1 MYIKAIGSA
10 PPAENFELP
19 FGGKLA
25 IDNRW
30 IIMAGVIDWG
40 KYEEEYAKNFTVR
53 TGAPAKPF
61 RMALGALIIKD
72 KLGISDR
79 ETVEQ
84 IRENPYLQYFIG
96 MTGYSNEAPFEAS
109 MLVHFR
115 DRLDLELMKR
125 ITRETFGGKDEENGE
140 KKETEKKL
148 WKEGEEQKTR
158 NEGQLILDATCAPAD
173 IKYPTDVGLLNQAR
187 EQTEKIIDIFYKQ
200 IEEGKPKEKPTTYRR
215 EARKEYLNF
224 SKKRRATK
232 TQRRKAV
239 KKQLQYVKRNLG
251 HIERLYQSGARLE
264 WLSGKQHKTLLV
276 IAEVYRQQ
284 LWMYEN
290 KSNRIDD
297 RIVSLTQP
305 HVRPIVRGK
314 AGHPVEFGAKI
325 SASYYNGYIFVDN
338 ISWNNFNESGDLKA
352 QVEEFK
358 QRTGNYPE
366 SVHADKIYRT
376 RENRAWC
383 KEKGI
388 RLSGVPL
395 GRPAKNISQE
405 TKKQAQ
411 ADERVRNRIEGKF
424 GEAKRRYSLNLVTSK
439 LPNTSET
446 SIAITFLVMNLM
458 ARVRQIS
465 LPFFMSTFRINAIFL
480 AIQAWMINKNYR
492 RVQSTQLS

>member
-1 MYIKAIGSA
+1 MYRKTVEPALG
-10 PPAENFELP
+10 AENFELP
-19 FGGKLA
+19 VGGKLVL
-25 IDNRW
+25 DNRW
-30 IIMAGVIDWG
+30 VIMAGVIPWSE
-40 KYEEEYAKNFTVR
+40 YEEEYAKNFTVEI
-53 TGAPAKPF
+53 GAPAKPF

-84 IRENPYLQYFIG
+84 IKENPYLQYFIG
-96 MTGYSNEAPFEAS
+96 LNRYSNEAPFEAS

-115 DRLDLELMKR
+115 DRLNVELVKR
-125 ITRETFGGKDEENGE
+125 MNRNIFGTENGE
-140 KKETEKKL
+140 KEEAEKKL
-148 WKEGEEQKTR
+148 SEAGKEQESK
-158 NEGQLILDATCAPAD
+158 NKGQLILDATCAPAD
-173 IKYPTDVGLLNQAR
+173 LKYPTDVGLLNQAR
-187 EQTEKIIDIFYKQ
+187 ERTEKIIDIFYKK
-200 IEEGKPKEKPTTYRR
+200 IEEGKPKDKPTTYRR

-224 SKKRRATK
+224 SKKRKTTK
-232 TQRRKAV
+232 KQRRKAV

-251 HIERLYQSGARLE
+251 HIEGLYQSGAKLE
-264 WLSGKQHKTLLV
+264 WLSEQQYKTLLV
-276 IAEVYRQQ
+276 IAEIYRQQ

-325 SASYYNGYIFVDN
+325 SASYYNGYIFLDR
-338 ISWNNFNESGDLKA
+338 ISWDNFNESGDLKA

-358 QRTGNYPE
+358 LQTGDYPK
-366 SVHADKIYRT
+366 SVHVDKIYRS

-383 KEKGI
+383 KERGI

-395 GRPAKNISQE
+395 GRPPKNISQE
-405 TKKQAQ
+405 TKKQAIE
-411 ADERVRNRIEGKF
+411 DERVRNRIEGKF

-446 SIAITFLVMNLM
+446 SIAISFFVMNLM

-465 LPFFMSTFRINAIFL
+465 LPFFMSIFRINAIFL
-480 AIQAWMINKNYR
+480 AIQAQMISKNYHR
-492 RVQSTQLS
+492 IQSTQFS